1 MELSGWSI
9 YFGSFV
15 LFFLIGFTLISHFLF
30 EDHEIKSKIPLC
42 IFSIVFGFAM
52 MMLQM
57 VFFEIAGIGTQE
69 YYYIWNS
76 LINKIELAI

>member
-15 LFFLIGFTLISHFLF
+15 LFFLIGFTIISHFLF
-30 EDHEIKSKIPLC
+30 EDHEIKSKIPLF
-42 IFSIVFGFAM
+42 IFSVVFGFAM

-57 VFFEIAGIGTQE
+57 VFFEIAGVGTQE
-69 YYYIWNS
+69 YHILLNS
-76 LINKIELAI
+76 